1 MAKTKVIEFI
11 LTMGDGGAETLV
23 KDYALLMDRDRFDVT
38 VVVMHDMADSAN
50 LQRLRDHGIS
60 VIALSSENGIL
71 KRIWR
76 RLFWKREQQVI
87 DSEMV
92 KEAPVLPGTME
103 ENTGW
108 IHTLRHYL
116 RNLYFGLRFVQ
127 VARQT
132 GADVVHGHLEVL
144 YCLKTVSRLLK
155 RVRLLHT
162 CHALPE
168 LVYEGRELEAA
179 RYLLRHNGLQLVALH
194 GDMARQMDA
203 MFPEQKAAVIRNG
216 IDLDAFRVS
225 RARGVE
231 KRRELSIPE
240 DAFLMGHV
248 GRFTPEKNHPFLVE
262 VFREIVKK
270 KENAYLLMIGAEDH
284 SHIEKLLAD
293 HGLKDRY
300 LILSGRKDIPELLA
314 AMDVF
319 VFPSIFEGFGIALLE
334 AQAAGLRCIA
344 SENCPEDVVRTKHCI
359 ALPLEAP
366 ENWAQAALDLNLLHT
381 PERSLDAYDMKQEIH
396 RLERL
401 YLGQLEETSPA
412 DP

>member
-23 KDYALLMDRDRFDVT
+23 KDYALLMDRERFDVT

-50 LQRLRDHGIS
+50 LQRLREHGIS
-60 VIALSSENGIL
+60 VIALSSENGLL

-92 KEAPVLPGTME
+92 KENPVLPGTME
-103 ENTGW
+103 EQTGW

-116 RNLYFGLRFVQ
+116 RNLYFGLRFVR
-127 VARQT
+127 VVRQT
-132 GADVVHGHLEVL
+132 GAGVVHGHLEVL
-144 YCLKTVSRLLK
+144 YCLHTVRWLLK
-155 RVRLLHT
+155 DIRLVHT

-168 LVYEGRELEAA
+168 LVYEGREKLAA
-179 RYLLRHNGLQLVALH
+179 HSLLRHNGLRLVALH
-194 GDMARQMDA
+194 GDMARQMNTL
-203 MFPEQKAAVIRNG
+203 FPEQSTAVIRNG

-225 RARGVE
+225 SETGIQ
-231 KRRELSIPE
+231 KRKELSIPE
-240 DAFLMGHV
+240 NAYLVGHV

-262 VFREIVKK
+262 VFREIAKQ

-284 SHIEKLLAD
+284 SHIEKQLTDCGLA
-293 HGLKDRY
+293 GRY
-300 LILSGRKDIPELLA
+300 QILSGRKDIPQLLS

-344 SENCPEDVVRTKHCI
+344 SENCPEDVIRTSRCI
-359 ALPLEAP
+359 ALPLENP
-366 ENWAQAALDLNLLHT
+366 ENWAEAALDPALLHA
-381 PERSLDAYDMKQEIH
+381 PERSLDAYDMKKEIH
-396 RLERL
+396 RLEQL
-401 YLGQLEETSPA
+401 YLGQLQE
-412 DP
+412 